1 MKLIFRHLVVV
12 IGIMI
17 TPYFG
22 YSQCNTTVSFDT
34 WLSGGQSTNQ
44 NMFLTGTLTQVQFNL
59 NFTASGGEWPA
70 DMIVVITGANGN
82 CMAGEGFNIAP
93 PSTCYDINFPGNWSS
108 TVNGFYTYTMSAA
121 AAGISGDGTWFFDLQ
136 NGWTS
141 AWSSPYANYDLD
153 IILFGVCDQG
163 DCMNPLACNYNPDA
177 SFEDNSFCEFPVFGY
192 DCDGQCIADID
203 GDGICDM
210 FEIDGCTDEFACN
223 YEDTATDNDGSCGYA
238 NLNEDCDG
246 NSLLPHF
253 INAPDDINVSCSSV
267 PSPPTIYAGISSYA
281 STFEEEHNPDGNCYA
296 ATWNVVVVMEQTT
309 IEGSCPGDY
318 TIIRHWVGTDCMD
331 RQVEHTQ
338 TIFVTDTSPPSF
350 ISGTEPVTISC
361 PIQPLFTNP
370 IALDA
375 CSSPVTYEFDE
386 ESILEG
392 VCIGEYSVYRLV
404 TATDAC
410 GNSSTVEQAI
420 EVIDD
425 TAPAWTDLLPEQV
438 ISSAINTEDF
448 GMPTAEDLCSNTLVE
463 VSSELTP
470 GVCPLAVILTR
481 TFIAVDG
488 CGNESLPLTQVIYED
503 TDLLTFVEST
513 TDALCSYSNE
523 GSVNIV
529 TSGAVPPYDIYFGS
543 NDPNSLYPG
552 DYTVTVSDDNLC
564 STTLEFHIFSPPAL
578 QLSLESTPPNCTSPE
593 SGIITAFAAGG
604 LGELNYL
611 WNGIDP
617 LAVSGGEYTVG
628 VEDENGCS
636 IYSDIFV
643 DYADIPVQGEL
654 EGNVDVMA
662 GDSTVYEYTYTTG
675 SSYEWTFQGATPLV
689 VSDIF
694 AISLLWATEGEGFVC
709 VQETNANGCVGDQ
722 VCLDINVSVG
732 VDDVDSQDNILAY
745 PNPTY
750 GEFFCT
756 LPNTAVSDFKSWNL
770 IDLSGAVVLHGNL
783 SSPTNNIHSFDFT
796 GIASGSYL
804 LQIGSTSIDVLK
816 D

>member
-1 MKLIFRHLVVV
+1 LCIDDGCYTFTIYDTYGDGLCCGGWGNPPGYYELILE
-12 IGIMI
+12 
-17 TPYFG
+17 
-22 YSQCNTTVSFDT
+22 
-34 WLSGGQSTNQ
+34 GQII
-44 NMFLTGTLTQVQFNL
+44 
-59 NFTASGGEWPA
+59 A
-70 DMIVVITGANGN
+70 
-82 CMAGEGFNIAP
+82 EG
-93 PSTCYDINFPGNWSS
+93 INFGWEESTDFCASS
-108 TVNGFYTYTMSAA
+108 
-121 AAGISGDGTWFFDLQ
+121 AGCLIE
-136 NGWTS
+136 
-141 AWSSPYANYDLD
+141 A
-153 IILFGVCDQG
+153 
-163 DCMNPLACNYNPDA
+163 ACNYNPLA
-177 SFEDNSFCEFPVFGY
+177 SINDISLCDFPVFGY
-192 DCDGQCIADID
+192 DCFGECIADID
-203 GDGICDM
+203 SDGICDM
-210 FEIDGCTDEFACN
+210 FEIGGCTDMSACN
-223 YEDTATDNDGSCGYA
+223 FTILATDNDGSCGYA
-238 NLNEDCDG
+238 NIDEDCNG

-253 INAPDDINVSCSSV
+253 NNAPDDINVSCSSV
-267 PSPPTIYAGISSYA
+267 PSPPTVYAGISSYA
-281 STFEEEHNPDGNCYA
+281 SAFESEHNPDGNCYA
-296 ATWNVVVVMEQTT
+296 ATWGVIVVMDQIT

-318 TIIRHWVGTDCMD
+318 TIIRHWIGTDCMD

-338 TIFVTDTSPPSF
+338 TISVTDTSPPYF
-350 ISGTEPVTISC
+350 DFGAEPVTISC

-392 VCIGEYSVYRLV
+392 LCIGEYSLYRLV

-410 GNSSTVEQAI
+410 GNSSTVEQVI

-425 TAPAWTDLLPEQV
+425 TSPVWTDLLPEQV

-463 VSSELTP
+463 VNSELTP

-488 CGNESLPLTQVIYED
+488 CGNESLPFTQVIYED

-543 NDPNSLYPG
+543 NNPDSLYPG
-552 DYTVTVSDDNLC
+552 DYTVTVRDDNLC
-564 STTLEFHIFSPPAL
+564 TTTLEFYIFSPPAL
-578 QLSLESTPPNCTSPE
+578 QLSLESTPPNCTSPV
-593 SGIITAFAAGG
+593 SGIITAFSAGG
-604 LGELNYL
+604 VGELNYI
-611 WNGIDP
+611 WNGVDP

-643 DYADIPVQGEL
+643 PYADIPVQGEL
-654 EGNVDVMA
+654 EGSIDVMA

-709 VQETNANGCVGDQ
+709 VQETNADGCVGDQ
-722 VCLDINVSVG
+722 VCLEINVSVG
-732 VDDVDSQDNILAY
+732 VDDLHSQDKILAY

-750 GEFFCT
+750 GKFYCI
-756 LPNTAVSDFKSWNL
+756 LPNSTVSDLTSWNL
-770 IDLSGAVVLHGNL
+770 IDLSGSIVRHGNL
-783 SSPTNNIHSFDFT
+783 SPPTNNIHAFDFT

-804 LQIGSTSIDVLK
+804 LQIGSTSISVLI

>member
-1 MKLIFRHLVVV
+1 M
-12 IGIMI
+12 
-17 TPYFG
+17 
-22 YSQCNTTVSFDT
+22 DT
-34 WLSGGQSTNQ
+34 WAYESSWELTNALGAIVASDQ
-44 NMFLTGTLTQVQFNL
+44 YNWNDDNSYFSYPLCIDDGCYT
-59 NFTASGGEWPA
+59 FT
-70 DMIVVITGANGN
+70 I
-82 CMAGEGFNIAP
+82 
-93 PSTCYDINFPGNWSS
+93 YD
-108 TVNGFYTYTMSAA
+108 TY
-121 AAGISGDGTWFFDLQ
+121 GDGLCCG
-136 NGWTS
+136 GWGNPPGYYELILEGQIIAEGIDFGWEESTDFCASS
-141 AWSSPYANYDLD
+141 AGCLIEA
-153 IILFGVCDQG
+153 
-163 DCMNPLACNYNPDA
+163 ACNYNPLA
-177 SFEDNSFCEFPVFGY
+177 SINDISLCEFPAFGY
-192 DCDGQCIADID
+192 DCFGECIADID
-203 GDGICDM
+203 SDGICDM

-253 INAPDDINVSCSSV
+253 NNAPDDINVSCSSV

-296 ATWNVVVVMEQTT
+296 ATWNVIVVMEQTT

-338 TIFVTDTSPPSF
+338 TISVTDTSPPSF

-375 CSSPVTYEFDE
+375 CSSPVTYEFEE

-410 GNSSTVEQAI
+410 GNSSTVEQVI

-425 TAPAWTDLLPEQV
+425 TAPAWIDLLPEQV

-488 CGNESLPLTQVIYED
+488 CGNESLPFTQVIYED

-628 VEDENGCS
+628 VEDENSCS

-654 EGNVDVMA
+654 EGVVDVMA

-722 VCLDINVSVG
+722 VCLEINVSVG

-756 LPNTAVSDFKSWNL
+756 LPNSAVSDFKSWNL

-783 SSPTNNIHSFDFT
+783 SSPTNNIHSFNFT

-804 LQIGSTSIDVLK
+804 LQIGSTSIDVLI